1 MSNTLTVE
9 LPFDLDPEEARL
21 LLSIKLFEEGKVSL
35 GYAAEMAGYTKRT
48 FIELLGKRG
57 IPVINYSP
65 EDLEREVEL
74 LKALDRERRDGSDLD
89 PDA

>member
-35 GYAAEMAGYTKRT
+35 GYAAEMARYTKRT

-57 IPVINYSP
+57 IPVINYPS

-74 LKALDRERRDGSDLD
+74 LKALDRERRGGSDIKLN
-89 PDA
+89 A

>member
-57 IPVINYSP
+57 IPVINYPP

-74 LKALDRERRDGSDLD
+74 LKTLDRERRGGSDIQ

>member
-57 IPVINYSP
+57 IPVINYPP

-74 LKALDRERRDGSDLD
+74 LKALDRERRGGSDVKLS
-89 PDA
+89 A

>member
-9 LPFDLDPEEARL
+9 LPFGVDPEEARL

-74 LKALDRERRDGSDLD
+74 LRALGRERRG
-89 PDA
+89 DAHVERKA

>member
-35 GYAAEMAGYTKRT
+35 GYAAEMARYTKRT

-57 IPVINYSP
+57 IPVINYSL

-74 LKALDRERRDGSDLD
+74 LKALDRERRGGSDVKLN
-89 PDA
+89 A